1 MRTIINRFLA
11 SKKLSENSRLSY
23 QYDLLQFLTIVEEKL
38 SRDKLH
44 LYQDYLATLTLSVQ
58 KRKQSVV
65 NQFLYFLYEE
75 EKIDTFLKL
84 KKVKQFGG
92 VDSLVMALEDL
103 SFFYDETSFLDGQLI
118 ALMIVS
124 LGLLPSELLA
134 IKSEDISLDFKVIT
148 IKKAQHQRI
157 LTLPNDLLI
166 YLKDR
171 LSNKYLFDHVG
182 NPYSRQWLFKQL
194 NAFLS
199 SHGRLN
205 MTAQSLRKQYILKE
219 INRGVDSY
227 TLAKQLG
234 LKTTTTLE
242 KYYKH

>member
-1 MRTIINRFLA
+1 MKALINHFLS
-11 SKKLSENSRLSY
+11 SKKLSVNSKMAY
-23 QYDLLQFLTIVEEKL
+23 QYDLQQFITMVGEKVT
-38 SRDKLH
+38 SDKLH
-44 LYQDYLATLTLSVQ
+44 LYQDYLLTLTMSVQ

-65 NQFLYFLYEE
+65 NQFLYFLYENGH
-75 EKIDTFLKL
+75 IDTFLKL
-84 KKVKQFGG
+84 KKIRQFSIREQSEKLFENF
-92 VDSLVMALEDL
+92 SL
-103 SFFYDETSFLDGQLI
+103 FYDQSNYLDGQLI

-148 IKKAQHQRI
+148 IKKDQHRRI
-157 LTLPNDLLI
+157 QDLPDDLI
-166 YLKDR
+166 VYLEGR
-171 LSNKYLFDHVG
+171 LSNEYLFDNHG
-182 NPYSRQWLFKQL
+182 KPYSRQWLFNQL
-194 NAFLS
+194 TIFLS
-199 SHGRLN
+199 SIACSS
-205 MTAQSLRKQYILKE
+205 MSAQTLRRQYILKE

>member
-1 MRTIINRFLA
+1 MKTLINHFLA

-44 LYQDYLATLTLSVQ
+44 LYQDYLSTLTLSVQ

-75 EKIDTFLKL
+75 EKTDTFLKL

-92 VDSLVMALEDL
+92 VDSFVMGLEDL
-103 SFFYDETSFLDGQLI
+103 STFYEETPFLDGQLI
-118 ALMIVS
+118 ALMIIS
-124 LGLLPSELLA
+124 LGLLPNELLL
-134 IKSEDISLDFKVIT
+134 IKLEDISLDFKVIT
-148 IKKAQHQRI
+148 IKKEQHRRI
-157 LTLPNDLLI
+157 LTLPDDLMV
-166 YLKDR
+166 YLEGR
-171 LSNKYLFDHVG
+171 LSNEYLFDNKG
-182 NPYSRQWLFKQL
+182 KPYSRQWLFNQL
-194 NAFLS
+194 TIFLS
-199 SHGRLN
+199 SIDCSS
-205 MTAQSLRKQYILKE
+205 MSAQTLRKQYILKE
-219 INRGVDSY
+219 INRGVDRY

-234 LKTTTTLE
+234 LKTSTTLE